1 MKMTQTL
8 TRLKEL
14 IVKKKDGTIT
24 PDEDIESRNLCKNLD
39 RHEFYYVLGLVLGK

>member
-1 MKMTQTL
+1 MTQTL

-14 IVKKKDGTIT
+14 IKKKKDGSIS
-24 PDEDIESRNLCKNLD
+24 PGEDIEAANLCRNLD